1 MKQPLMLIP
10 PAQSEVLSDI
20 FRVDIAADGPLSED
34 RLASTCWLDDDL
46 PEELTLTSGD
56 SRRVLAQTMM
66 QAA

>member
-20 FRVDIAADGPLSED
+20 FRIDIATDDSFADD
-34 RLASTCWLDDDL
+34 RLASSCWLDDDL
-46 PEELTLTSGD
+46 PEELTFTPGD

-66 QAA
+66 QLA